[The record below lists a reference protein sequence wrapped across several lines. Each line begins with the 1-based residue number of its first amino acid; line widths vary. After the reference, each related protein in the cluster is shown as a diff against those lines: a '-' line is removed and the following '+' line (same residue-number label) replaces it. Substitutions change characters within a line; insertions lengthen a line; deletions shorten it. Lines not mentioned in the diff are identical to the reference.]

1 MYRDLS
7 VLLTEVFALP
17 SVSVGSLAEV
27 TSKGLYTEFT
37 STLPGPRLRPAF
49 LTSPGASLG

>member
-1 MYRDLS
+1 MCRDLS
-7 VLLTEVFALP
+7 VLLTEVFGLP
-17 SVSVGSLAEV
+17 SVSVGSLAKV

-37 STLPGPRLRPAF
+37 STLPRPKIEAAF

>member
-1 MYRDLS
+1 VCRDLS
-7 VLLTEVFALP
+7 VLLTEVFGLP
-17 SVSVGSLAEV
+17 SVSVGSLAKV

-37 STLPGPRLRPAF
+37 STLPRPKIEAAF